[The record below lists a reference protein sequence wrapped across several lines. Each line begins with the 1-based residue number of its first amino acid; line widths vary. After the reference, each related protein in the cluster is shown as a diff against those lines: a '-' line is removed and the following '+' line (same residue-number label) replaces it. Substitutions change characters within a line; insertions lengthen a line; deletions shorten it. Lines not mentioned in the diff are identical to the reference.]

1 MAKRTSQ
8 QPQRGG
14 RARRVKRNVPRGCF
28 HIKTSF
34 NNTIITVTDLE
45 GNVLR
50 WLTPGSVGF
59 QGTRKS
65 TPFAARVAAERLAQD
80 SITNE
85 GMREVDVFVSG
96 AGPGREASLRECAGG
111 PPGCRPPLSLRR
123 GGAGSNRPSPSRPS
137 SETLRM
143 LQPPSR
149 GRAHA

>member
-1 MAKRTSQ
+1 MAKRTIRPS
-8 QPQRGG
+8 QRGS
-14 RARRVKRNVPRGCF
+14 RSSRVKRNVPRGCF

-80 SITNE
+80 SISNE

-96 AGPGREASLRECAGG
+96 AGPGREASLRAIAAAGLRVRSIVDVT
-111 PPGCRPPLSLRR
+111 PIPHNGCRPPKKRR
-123 GGAGSNRPSPSRPS
+123 I
-137 SETLRM
+137 
-143 LQPPSR
+143 
-149 GRAHA
+149 

>member
-1 MAKRTSQ
+1 MARRTTG
-8 QPQRGG
+8 QPQRAA
-14 RARRVKRNVPRGCF
+14 RTRRVKRNVPRGCF

-65 TPFAARVAAERLAQD
+65 TPFAARVAAEKLAQD
-80 SITNE
+80 SISGD

-96 AGPGREASLRECAGG
+96 AGPGREAALRAIAAAGLRVRSIVDST
-111 PPGCRPPLSLRR
+111 PIPHNGCRPKKKRR
-123 GGAGSNRPSPSRPS
+123 V
-137 SETLRM
+137 
-143 LQPPSR
+143 
-149 GRAHA
+149 

>member
-1 MAKRTSQ
+1 MAKQTSR

-14 RARRVKRNVPRGCF
+14 RTRRVKRNVPRGCF

-80 SITNE
+80 AISNE

-96 AGPGREASLRECAGG
+96 AGPGREASLRAIAAAGLRVRSIVDAT
-111 PPGCRPPLSLRR
+111 PIPHNGCRPPKKRR
-123 GGAGSNRPSPSRPS
+123 I
-137 SETLRM
+137 
-143 LQPPSR
+143 
-149 GRAHA
+149 